1 MTRLEHMEKM
11 PDADLLIV
19 DEFDETLL
27 DYPYAFKPDDNSQFN
42 GIWNWKKYK
51 VIGLTATA
59 QGDVIEIFED
69 VIANPK
75 PVMLL

>member
-1 MTRLEHMEKM
+1 LYSGQGNIIFH
-11 PDADLLIV
+11 LLIV
-19 DEFDETLL
+19 DEFEETLL
-27 DYPYAFKPDDNSQFN
+27 DYPHAFKPDDNSQFN